1 MGSVRIMNKH
11 FSFWIKFY
19 TWKKVFKIHSWRL
32 FKRNPSRKLKCQ
44 SKTFFLHEE
53 SISHNS
59 NVIQKPSLFLLLH
72 LLSLPSCRRYCF
84 PLCDRWLFQI
94 VYDVNGPISTTISMT
109 MEYICCFFSS
119 FLFRRCIRFLLTV
132 WGVLSHS
139 RYSKETK
146 MIQQTLRLWP
156 FWMFEMRSFVINALN
171 LDESNERKSY
181 EKKNHLRLYV

>member
-11 FSFWIKFY
+11 FSFWIKFH
-19 TWKKVFKIHSWRL
+19 TWKKVFSWRL
-32 FKRNPSRKLKCQ
+32 FKENPSRKLKCQ

-59 NVIQKPSLFLLLH
+59 NVIQNPSLFLLLH

-84 PLCDRWLFQI
+84 PLYDRWLFQI

-119 FLFRRCIRFLLTV
+119 SLLCRCIRFLITI

-139 RYSKETK
+139 RHSKETK

-156 FWMFEMRSFVINALN
+156 FWMFKMRSFVINALN
-171 LDESNERKSY
+171 LDESNESKSY
-181 EKKNHLRLYV
+181 EKEIILDCMYK

>member
-32 FKRNPSRKLKCQ
+32 FKGNPSRKLKCQ

-84 PLCDRWLFQI
+84 SLCDRWLFQI

-109 MEYICCFFSS
+109 MEYICCFFFFFS
-119 FLFRRCIRFLLTV
+119 FPSLYSVFTYGLRRFITFKILQRDKNDSADLETLTILNVWDAKFCNQRTKFRRI
-132 WGVLSHS
+132 
-139 RYSKETK
+139 
-146 MIQQTLRLWP
+146 
-156 FWMFEMRSFVINALN
+156 
-171 LDESNERKSY
+171 
-181 EKKNHLRLYV
+181 